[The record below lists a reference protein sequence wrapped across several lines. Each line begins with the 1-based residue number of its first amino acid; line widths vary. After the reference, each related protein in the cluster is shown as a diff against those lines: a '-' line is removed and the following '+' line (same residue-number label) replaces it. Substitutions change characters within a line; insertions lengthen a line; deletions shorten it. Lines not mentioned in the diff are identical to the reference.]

1 MRAKTKAPYPA
12 RSAGEGWG
20 GGKLMRKNPGLAA
33 LSFAALTLLLLAAS
47 AIAQTYPS
55 RPIRFI
61 VPFPQGGLD
70 ASSEQG
76 SRLRD
81 ATDRESYAAAVLI
94 AQAPVASPQYPNRPI
109 RFIVPFPPG
118 GSTDTYGRIVARK
131 LAETLG
137 QAIVIDNRPGA
148 GGALGAELAAKAVPD
163 GYTIWIGQDGNLAL
177 GPAMRA
183 NNNYD
188 PVRDFAPVS
197 LLVKT
202 PQVIAV
208 NEGSPLASLK
218 DLVAAAKKNPGAL
231 TYGSAGLGTT
241 GHILGVFFNQ
251 AAGIEVTHVPYKGAA
266 PAMLDLRGGRI
277 TYLATS
283 MPAAVQFA
291 KDGKIRVLATSGRR
305 RARVIPDIPTVAE
318 SGYPNFETIIWHGV
332 LAPAKTP
339 RDVVMRLNR
348 EIVAALALPD
358 VQKLLLAEGGELSP
372 CTPAEFA
379 EFLKSEVAKWAK
391 VIKQAGI
398 TAE

>member
-1 MRAKTKAPYPA
+1 MK
-12 RSAGEGWG
+12 GHVIW
-20 GGKLMRKNPGLAA
+20 MLAA
-33 LSFAALTLLLLAAS
+33 LALFYALPTP
-47 AIAQTYPS
+47 AQPYPS
-55 RPIRFI
+55 
-61 VPFPQGGLD
+61 
-70 ASSEQG
+70 
-76 SRLRD
+76 
-81 ATDRESYAAAVLI
+81 
-94 AQAPVASPQYPNRPI
+94 RPI

-118 GSTDTYGRIVARK
+118 GSTDTYARIVSRK
-131 LAETLG
+131 LAEALG
-137 QAIVIDNRPGA
+137 QSIVIDNRPGA

-177 GPAMRA
+177 GPAMRPA
-183 NNNYD
+183 NNYD
-188 PVRDFAPVS
+188 PVRDFAPIT

-208 NEGSPLASLK
+208 NEGSPFASLK
-218 DLVAAAKKNPGAL
+218 DLVAAAKKAPGTL

-266 PAMLDLRGGRI
+266 PAMFDLRGGRI
-277 TYLATS
+277 SYLATS

-291 KDGKIRVLATSGRR
+291 KEGRIRILATSGRQ
-305 RARVIPDIPTVAE
+305 RARVMPDIPTVAE
-318 SGYPNFETIIWHGV
+318 SGYPIFETIIWHGV

-339 RDVVMRLNR
+339 RDVIARLNR
-348 EIVAALALPD
+348 EILAVLAMPD

-372 CTPAEFA
+372 SSPAEFS
-379 EFLKSEVAKWAK
+379 EFLRSEVAKWAK

>member
-1 MRAKTKAPYPA
+1 VKIHGVGAT
-12 RSAGEGWG
+12 
-20 GGKLMRKNPGLAA
+20 LAA
-33 LSFAALTLLLLAAS
+33 LSLLAA
-47 AIAQTYPS
+47 AFPIAAQPYPS
-55 RPIRFI
+55 
-61 VPFPQGGLD
+61 
-70 ASSEQG
+70 
-76 SRLRD
+76 
-81 ATDRESYAAAVLI
+81 
-94 AQAPVASPQYPNRPI
+94 RPI

-118 GSTDTYGRIVARK
+118 GSTDTYGRIVGRK
-131 LAETLG
+131 LAENLG
-137 QAIVIDNRPGA
+137 QSIVIDNRAGA
-148 GGALGAELAAKAVPD
+148 GGSLGAELAAKAVPD

-183 NNNYD
+183 ANNYD
-188 PVRDFAPVS
+188 PVRDFAPIS

-202 PQVIAV
+202 PQVIVV
-208 NEGSPLASLK
+208 NESSPLGSLK
-218 DLVAAAKKNPGAL
+218 DLVAAAKKAPGTL

-266 PAMLDLRGGRI
+266 PAMFDLRGGRI

-291 KDGKIRVLATSGRR
+291 KEGRIRVLATSGRQ
-305 RARVIPDIPTVAE
+305 RARVMPDIPTVAE

-348 EIVAALALPD
+348 EIVAALAMPD

-372 CTPAEFA
+372 STPAEFA

>member
-1 MRAKTKAPYPA
+1 MSIAVKALVIA
-12 RSAGEGWG
+12 
-20 GGKLMRKNPGLAA
+20 AA
-33 LSFAALTLLLLAAS
+33 LFAAIPAY
-47 AIAQTYPS
+47 AQNYPS
-55 RPIRFI
+55 
-61 VPFPQGGLD
+61 
-70 ASSEQG
+70 
-76 SRLRD
+76 
-81 ATDRESYAAAVLI
+81 
-94 AQAPVASPQYPNRPI
+94 RPI

-118 GSTDTYGRIVARK
+118 GSTDTYGRIVGRK
-131 LAETLG
+131 LAENLG
-137 QAIVIDNRPGA
+137 QSVVIDNRAGA
-148 GGALGAELAAKAVPD
+148 GGSLGAELAAKAVPD

-177 GPAMRA
+177 GPAMRPA
-183 NNNYD
+183 NNYD
-188 PVRDFAPVS
+188 PVRDFAPIS

-202 PQVIAV
+202 PQVIVV
-208 NEGSPLASLK
+208 NESSPLGSLK
-218 DLVAAAKKNPGAL
+218 DLVAAAKKNPGTL

-266 PAMLDLRGGRI
+266 PAMFDLRGGRI
-277 TYLATS
+277 SYLATS

-291 KDGKIRVLATSGRR
+291 KEGRIRVLATSGRQ
-305 RARVIPDIPTVAE
+305 RARVMPDIPTVAE

-348 EIVAALALPD
+348 EIVAALAMPD

-372 CTPAEFA
+372 STPAEFA
-379 EFLKSEVAKWAK
+379 DFLQSEVVKWAK